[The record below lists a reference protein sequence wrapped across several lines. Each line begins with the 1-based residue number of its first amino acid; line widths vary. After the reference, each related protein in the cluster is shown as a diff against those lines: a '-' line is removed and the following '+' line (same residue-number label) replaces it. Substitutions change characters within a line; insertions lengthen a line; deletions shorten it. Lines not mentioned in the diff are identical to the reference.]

1 MYQVSQGQGHRDGSL
16 QHEASSGGSGILLEV
31 PSQPT
36 WTQKAH
42 DLLQPLRAHH
52 AFATKLSFQ
61 ELPLGGELE
70 PRAPGCA
77 ERGTPAWRLHF
88 LQPKV
93 NITVRNTP

>member
-16 QHEASSGGSGILLEV
+16 QHEASSGGSGVLLEV

-77 ERGTPAWRLHF
+77 EGPESHPSGPDRTNSL
-88 LQPKV
+88 
-93 NITVRNTP
+93 